1 MGRMPYRIAVANDV
15 ERPLSVSEL
24 TALVKGLLEDSLPS
38 VLVEGEISNCR
49 PASSGHLYFTLKD
62 RGAMLQAVM
71 FRYRSRDLG
80 FEPADGKLVRAR
92 GPITVYA
99 ARGQYQMI
107 VERLERAGEGD
118 ILAMLEERK
127 RRLAKEGLFDDS
139 RKRPLPRFPSR
150 VAVVTS
156 PTGAAI
162 RDIVNVLRRR
172 NAGLGVVV
180 LPAAV
185 QGEGAAAQIAEQI
198 ETANRLSLSDVI
210 IVGRGGGSLEDLLP
224 FSDEAVVMAIAASR
238 IPVISAVGHEIDWA
252 LSDFAADLR
261 APTPSAAAELVSESR
276 AALKA
281 EVTQLAAELE
291 TAVRSRLDRARFL
304 VERFEPSAVEARLM
318 RVMMPSAH
326 RLDDARE
333 ELARGMSAAIELRAR
348 RLELASRDLAAMSPE
363 AVLARGFAVVRR
375 APGATSVGAAAGEVG
390 GRGAAI
396 RDAAEIA
403 PGEELDITF
412 ARGKARAS
420 TLEVRT

>member
-1 MGRMPYRIAVANDV
+1 VPAGGLAYRIAVIKGTD
-15 ERPLSVSEL
+15 RPLSVSEL
-24 TALVKGLLEDSLPS
+24 TSIVKELLEGSLPS

-71 FRYRSRDLG
+71 FRYRTRGLG
-80 FEPADGKLVRAR
+80 FEPSDGMLVRAR
-92 GPITVYA
+92 GSITVYA
-99 ARGQYQMI
+99 ARGQYQI
-107 VERLERAGEGD
+107 LVEGMEKAGEGD

-127 RRLAKEGLFDDS
+127 RRLAAEGLFDDD
-139 RKRPLPRFPSR
+139 RKRELPRFPTR

-172 NAGLGVVV
+172 NAGLGIVL

-185 QGEGAAAQIAEQI
+185 QGEEAAARIAAQI
-198 ETANRLSLSDVI
+198 ETANRLSLGDVL

-224 FSDEAVVMAIAASR
+224 FSDEAVVRAIAASR

-276 AALKA
+276 SALKA
-281 EVTQLAAELE
+281 EVAQLAGELE
-291 TAVRSRLDRARFL
+291 TAVRSRIDRARL
-304 VERFEPSAVEARLM
+304 LLQRFEPSAVEDRLM
-318 RVMMPSAH
+318 RIVLPFAH

-333 ELARGMSAAIELRAR
+333 DLARAMSTSIELRSR
-348 RLELASRDLAAMSPE
+348 RLEIASRELAAMSPE

-375 APGATSVGAAAGEVG
+375 RGDAAD
-390 GRGAAI
+390 GRAI
-396 RDAAEIA
+396 RDA
-403 PGEELDITF
+403 GELSAGDELDIGF
-412 ARGKARAS
+412 ARGSARVK
-420 TLEVRT
+420 TLEVGK